1 MSQMYRQIIIDR
13 FKNPRYRGELSESD
27 IAYGDVNILCGDELT
42 YYIKLNENN
51 EISDVRFSGKGCT
64 ISLASA
70 DLLAE
75 AIEDKT
81 LEEVKELDND
91 FVFQLLGIPVTPTR
105 TKCAILSLKVVQ
117 AGINIFEEFGKT
129 EATKALKEKGKT

>member
-1 MSQMYRQIIIDR
+1 MYRQIIIDR
-13 FKNPRYRGELSESD
+13 FKNPRYRGELSDPD

-51 EISDVRFSGKGCT
+51 EISNVRFSGKGCT

-75 AIEDKT
+75 ALEEMT
-81 LEEVKELDND
+81 LEEVKELEND
-91 FVFQLLGIPVTPTR
+91 FVFQLLGISVTPTR

-117 AGINIFEEFGKT
+117 AGINIFEEFGKI
-129 EATKALKEKGKT
+129 EATKSLREKGKTLE